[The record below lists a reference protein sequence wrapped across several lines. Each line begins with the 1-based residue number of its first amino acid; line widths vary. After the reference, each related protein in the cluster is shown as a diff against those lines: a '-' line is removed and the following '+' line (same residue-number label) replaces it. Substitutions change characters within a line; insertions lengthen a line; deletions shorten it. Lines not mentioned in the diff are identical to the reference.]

1 MRRVDV
7 PVQLARS
14 AQQGAARVAELLDV
28 DVNAVVAAACLIVTA
43 HEQRLS
49 ALDLRVDFPANDE
62 APDLRAALPANAN
75 EAARDL
81 RFSWRM
87 PIGSVVRRV
96 NALLGDC
103 RLHDNPSVRME
114 IGQESFLLDSH
125 GQGALSSSHPYLLS
139 IADPPV
145 IGAALSGSAERNA
158 LLASRLA
165 VLLSGM
171 AEELDQPAGR
181 TPLFSP
187 ADRQIVE
194 AAHDTVPSW
203 DEGTVCALIEEQ
215 IASAPGRTAVVENER
230 ELSYGELAMAVHHLS
245 EQLAAA
251 GLAAGD
257 VVAVGMGRQ
266 IELIVTYLALW
277 KLGAAFI
284 PVDLRHPGSRLRAQ
298 LAAAGA
304 TTVVVPPGDR
314 SGLDGYRT
322 VVAEIRTTPSANR
335 TPLAGV
341 PSDLAYVMST
351 SGSTGTPKAVG
362 IPHVA
367 LHNCIQAFSALLPM
381 AEPRVACL
389 TSAIFDISLLELLLP
404 LATGGQLHLLDAETQ
419 RDPVRLVAWLR
430 AARPDIVQAT
440 PTTWRMLLPYVTD
453 ELVGTTVLCGGEAL
467 GSDLA
472 KELVATDG
480 RVWNLY
486 GPTEATIWCTAA
498 KVDAADVDSG
508 SIGRPIAGV
517 TAAVLDSEGRPVPV
531 GLPGELYVAGTQ
543 LALGYLGDP
552 DKTAR
557 AFPELPELGRMYR
570 TGDLCSWHSDGF
582 LRFHGRVDNQVKL
595 RGHRIELE
603 EIEATA
609 ERHPLVARAVAV
621 VVDRTAGDQRLLVY
635 VQLQPGAQP
644 NDDDLRAHLERNLPA
659 ALVPQHIVVSPALPQ
674 TANGKVDRNA
684 VKAHGASLINTPTST
699 AAEQR

>member
-1 MRRVDV
+1 MRRVNV

-14 AQQGAARVAELLDV
+14 AHQGAARVAELLDA
-28 DVNAVVAAACLIVTA
+28 DLNSVVTAACLIVIA
-43 HEQRLS
+43 HEQRLP
-49 ALDLRVDFPANDE
+49 ALDLRVD
-62 APDLRAALPANAN
+62 LPANGMV
-75 EAARDL
+75 RDL
-81 RFSWRM
+81 RLSWRI

-96 NALLGDC
+96 DALLGDC
-103 RLHDNPSVRME
+103 RLRDSPSVRME
-114 IGQESFLLDSH
+114 IGQESFLLDTH
-125 GQGALSSSHPYLLS
+125 GQGELSQSHIYLLG

-145 IGAALSGSAERNA
+145 IGAALSGSPERDE

-171 AEELDQPAGR
+171 AEQLDHPAGR
-181 TPLFSP
+181 APLFSP
-187 ADRQIVE
+187 ADQRIIE
-194 AAHDTVPSW
+194 AAHDTLPSW

-215 IASAPGRTAVVENER
+215 IADAPGRTAIVENER

-245 EQLAAA
+245 ERFAEA
-251 GLAAGD
+251 GIAAGD

-266 IELIVTYLALW
+266 IELIVSYLALW

-284 PVDLRHPGSRLRAQ
+284 PVDLRHPGTRLRAQ
-298 LAAAGA
+298 LTAAGA

-322 VVAEIRTTPSANR
+322 VVAEIRTMPSAVR

-362 IPHVA
+362 ITHVA
-367 LHNCIQAFSALLPM
+367 LHNCVRAFSALLPI

-389 TSAIFDISLLELLLP
+389 TSPIFDISLLELLLP

-419 RDPVRLVAWLR
+419 RDPVRLVSWLR

-453 ELVGTTVLCGGEAL
+453 ELVGTTLLCGGEAL

-472 KELVATDG
+472 KELVATNG
-480 RVWNLY
+480 RVWNVY
-486 GPTEATIWCTAA
+486 GPTEATIWCTAGT
-498 KVDAADVDSG
+498 VDAAGVDSG

-517 TAAVLDSEGRPVPV
+517 TAAVLDVEGRPVPV
-531 GLPGELYVAGTQ
+531 GRPGELYVAGTQ

-557 AFPELPELGRMYR
+557 AFPAVAGFGRMYR
-570 TGDLCSWHSDGF
+570 TGDLCSWHSDGV

-603 EIEATA
+603 EIEAVA

-621 VVDRTAGDQRLLVY
+621 VVERTAGDQRLLVY
-635 VQLQPGAQP
+635 MQPQPGAQP
-644 NDDDLRAHLERNLPA
+644 NNDDLRAHLDSSLPA
-659 ALVPQHIVVSPALPQ
+659 ALVPQRIVLSPALPQ

-684 VKAHGASLINTPTST
+684 VKAHGTSLVNTST
-699 AAEQR
+699 SMAAEQR